1 MQPDSELLKDVGLFQ
16 FLDQEERVVLA
27 GQLEIGHF
35 KAGELL
41 FQIGEPGE
49 TLYVIRKGVVEAF
62 FKNDTGERIT
72 LDTVEAGGFI
82 GELSLLDGGPR
93 SASAVA
99 VEDTEVLRLD
109 RRNLEAFLRRQP
121 QAAMDLLAAMGK
133 RMRFTANRLRHTATR
148 NVNEEVLDSR
158 TLVQK
163 GADWIAEFAGSI
175 TFLML
180 HVGWFGIW
188 LVLNTVKIPGIPQ
201 WDPFP
206 FGFLTLT
213 VSLEAIFLSV
223 FVLLSQN
230 RQASKDRVRSDI
242 EYDVNLKAELEIQHL
257 HEKMDRLTSDTLRH
271 LEQLHQDTRVL
282 KMERQR
288 PVSGQGSESG
298 KPPGNPGPG

>member
-1 MQPDSELLKDVGLFQ
+1 MRPESELLKGVALFQ
-16 FLDQEERVVLA
+16 FLDEHERADLA
-27 GQLEIGHF
+27 GQLEVVRF
-35 KAGELL
+35 KAGEQL

-49 TLYVIRKGVVEAF
+49 ALYVIRTGAVEAF

-72 LDTVEAGGFI
+72 LEAVMPGGFI
-82 GELSLLDGGPR
+82 GELSLLDSGPR

-99 VEDTEVLRLD
+99 TEDTEALRLN
-109 RRNLEAFLRRQP
+109 RANLEKFLSLRP

-133 RMRFTANRLRHTATR
+133 RMRFTAERLRHTATR
-148 NVNEEVLDSR
+148 NANEESKDRR
-158 TLVQK
+158 TPVQK

-180 HVGWFGIW
+180 HVVWFGLW
-188 LVLNTVKIPGIPQ
+188 LLLNSVKFPGIPQ

-230 RQASKDRVRSDI
+230 RQAAKDRVRSDI
-242 EYDVNLKAELEIQHL
+242 EYDVNLKAELEIVNL
-257 HEKMDRLTSDTLRH
+257 HEKMDRLTADVLKH
-271 LEQLHQDTRVL
+271 LEELRRDTRVL
-282 KMERQR
+282 RNDR
-288 PVSGQGSESG
+288 
-298 KPPGNPGPG
+298 

>member
-1 MQPDSELLKDVGLFQ
+1 VALFQ
-16 FLDQEERVVLA
+16 FLDEHERADLA
-27 GQLEIGHF
+27 GQLEVVRF
-35 KAGELL
+35 KAGEQL

-49 TLYVIRKGVVEAF
+49 ALYVIRTGAVEAF

-72 LDTVEAGGFI
+72 LEAVMPGGFI
-82 GELSLLDGGPR
+82 GELSLLDSGPR

-99 VEDTEVLRLD
+99 TEDTEALRLN
-109 RRNLEAFLRRQP
+109 RANLEKFLSLRP

-133 RMRFTANRLRHTATR
+133 RMRFTAERLRHTATR
-148 NVNEEVLDSR
+148 NANEESADRR
-158 TLVQK
+158 TVVQK

-180 HVGWFGIW
+180 HVVWFGLW
-188 LVLNTVKIPGIPQ
+188 LLLNSVKFPGIPQ

-230 RQASKDRVRSDI
+230 RQAAKDRVRSDI
-242 EYDVNLKAELEIQHL
+242 EYDVNLKAELEIVNL
-257 HEKMDRLTSDTLRH
+257 HEKMDRLTADVLKH
-271 LEQLHQDTRVL
+271 LEELRRDTRVL
-282 KMERQR
+282 RNDR
-288 PVSGQGSESG
+288 
-298 KPPGNPGPG
+298 

>member
-1 MQPDSELLKDVGLFQ
+1 MRPESELLKGVALFQ
-16 FLDQEERVVLA
+16 FLDDHERADLA
-27 GQLEIGHF
+27 GQLEVVRF
-35 KAGELL
+35 KAGEQL

-49 TLYVIRKGVVEAF
+49 ALFVIRTGAVEAY

-72 LDTVEAGGFI
+72 LEAVMPGGFI
-82 GELSLLDGGPR
+82 GELSLLDSGPR

-99 VEDTEVLRLD
+99 TEDTEALRLN
-109 RRNLEAFLRRQP
+109 RANLEKFLSLRP

-133 RMRFTANRLRHTATR
+133 RMRFTAERLRHTATR
-148 NVNEEVLDSR
+148 NANEESADRR

-180 HVGWFGIW
+180 HVVWFGLW
-188 LVLNTVKIPGIPQ
+188 LLLNSVKIPGVPQ

-230 RQASKDRVRSDI
+230 RQAAKDRVRSDI
-242 EYDVNLKAELEIQHL
+242 EYDVNLKAELEIVNL
-257 HEKMDRLTSDTLRH
+257 HEKMDRLTADVLKH
-271 LEQLHQDTRVL
+271 LEELRRDTRVL
-282 KMERQR
+282 RNDR
-288 PVSGQGSESG
+288 
-298 KPPGNPGPG
+298 

>member
-1 MQPDSELLKDVGLFQ
+1 MRPESELLKGVALFQ
-16 FLDQEERVVLA
+16 FLDEHERADLA
-27 GQLEIGHF
+27 GQLEVVRF
-35 KAGELL
+35 KAGEQL

-49 TLYVIRKGVVEAF
+49 ALYVIRTGAVEAF

-72 LDTVEAGGFI
+72 LEAVMPGGFV
-82 GELSLLDGGPR
+82 GELSLLDSGPR

-99 VEDTEVLRLD
+99 TEDTEALRLN
-109 RRNLEAFLRRQP
+109 RANLEKFLSLRP

-133 RMRFTANRLRHTATR
+133 RMRFTAERLRHTATR
-148 NVNEEVLDSR
+148 NANEESADRR
-158 TLVQK
+158 TVVQK

-180 HVGWFGIW
+180 HVVWFGLW
-188 LVLNTVKIPGIPQ
+188 LLLNSVKFPGIPQ

-230 RQASKDRVRSDI
+230 RQAAKDRVRSDI
-242 EYDVNLKAELEIQHL
+242 EYDVNLKAELEIVNL
-257 HEKMDRLTSDTLRH
+257 HEKMDRLTADVLKH
-271 LEQLHQDTRVL
+271 LEELRRDTRVL
-282 KMERQR
+282 RNDR
-288 PVSGQGSESG
+288 
-298 KPPGNPGPG
+298 

>member
-1 MQPDSELLKDVGLFQ
+1 MRPESELLKGVALFQ
-16 FLDQEERVVLA
+16 FLDEHERADLA
-27 GQLEIGHF
+27 GQLEVVRF
-35 KAGELL
+35 KAGEQL

-49 TLYVIRKGVVEAF
+49 ALFVIRTGAVEAY

-72 LDTVEAGGFI
+72 LEAVMPGGFI
-82 GELSLLDGGPR
+82 GELSLLDSGPR

-99 VEDTEVLRLD
+99 TEDTEALRLN
-109 RRNLEAFLRRQP
+109 RANLEKFLSLRP

-133 RMRFTANRLRHTATR
+133 RMRFTAERLRHTATR
-148 NVNEEVLDSR
+148 NANEESADRR

-180 HVGWFGIW
+180 HVVWFGLW
-188 LVLNTVKIPGIPQ
+188 LLLNSVKIPGVPQ

-230 RQASKDRVRSDI
+230 RQAAKDRVRSDI
-242 EYDVNLKAELEIQHL
+242 EYDVNLKAELEIVNL
-257 HEKMDRLTSDTLRH
+257 HEKMDRLTADVLKH
-271 LEQLHQDTRVL
+271 LEELRRDTRVL
-282 KMERQR
+282 RNDR
-288 PVSGQGSESG
+288 
-298 KPPGNPGPG
+298 

>member
-1 MQPDSELLKDVGLFQ
+1 MRPESELLKGVALFQ
-16 FLDQEERVVLA
+16 FLDDHERADLA
-27 GQLEIGHF
+27 GQLEVVRF
-35 KAGELL
+35 KAGEQL

-49 TLYVIRKGVVEAF
+49 ALFVIRTGAVEAY

-72 LDTVEAGGFI
+72 LEAVMPGGFI
-82 GELSLLDGGPR
+82 GELSLLDSGPR

-99 VEDTEVLRLD
+99 TEDTEALRLN
-109 RRNLEAFLRRQP
+109 RANLEKFLSLRP

-133 RMRFTANRLRHTATR
+133 RMRFTVERLRHTATR
-148 NVNEEVLDSR
+148 NANEESADRR

-180 HVGWFGIW
+180 HVVWFGLW
-188 LVLNTVKIPGIPQ
+188 LLLNSVKIPGVPQ

-230 RQASKDRVRSDI
+230 RQAAKDRVRSDI
-242 EYDVNLKAELEIQHL
+242 EYDVNLKAELEIVNL
-257 HEKMDRLTSDTLRH
+257 HEKMDRLTADVLKH
-271 LEQLHQDTRVL
+271 LEELRRDTRVL
-282 KMERQR
+282 RNDR
-288 PVSGQGSESG
+288 
-298 KPPGNPGPG
+298 